1 MDNFMNKF
9 KNSFISCFESDI
21 INNDEVE
28 TVVEAIDPEIKQ
40 TNKGHGI
47 AFVLKDTNFGP
58 IFYLETLMQMAKRT
72 PLKELVHDINSQISE
87 FHKMNINIQSAH
99 NLEPD
104 ENVILTA
111 VPIPQLAENYG
122 LDDVEYFKREDIGL
136 YIFVKTEVPDSPV
149 PMAYG
154 HTRKLTDDEM
164 LSTIDLAKN
173 NTMKHAKIEGVIN
186 KISDE
191 IPPLMFVADTNG
203 FADYFY
209 LVHENVLADI
219 AAKNNFRKLYIL
231 PTDAY
236 HATMICIPTDMSEKA
251 ESDHY
256 DIAVKKMI
264 LNLHYNNNDQGMP
277 AIVYDVATTLFTKIE
292 KENV

>member
-1 MDNFMNKF
+1 MDKF
-9 KNSFISCFESDI
+9 LETFKDSFISRFESDI
-21 INNDEVE
+21 INDDKVE
-28 TVVEAIDPEIKQ
+28 TVVKTIDPEIKH

-47 AFVLKDTNFGP
+47 VFVLKNSNFGP
-58 IFYLETLMQMAKRT
+58 IFYLEALMQMAKRT

-87 FHKMNINIQSAH
+87 FHKMNINIQAAH

-104 ENVILTA
+104 NNVILTA
-111 VPIPQLAENYG
+111 VPISQLPENYG

-136 YIFVKTEVPDSPV
+136 YIFVKTEVPNSPV

-164 LSTIDLAKN
+164 LNTIDLAKN
-173 NTMKHAKIEGVIN
+173 NTIKHARIEGII
-186 KISDE
+186 KKLGDE
-191 IPPLMFVADTNG
+191 IPPIMFVIDSNG

-219 AAKNNFRKLYIL
+219 AAKNGFRKLYIL

-236 HATMICIPTDMSEKA
+236 RATVICIPTGMSKDA
-251 ESDHY
+251 EEDHY
-256 DIAVKKMI
+256 NIAVKAMI
-264 LNLHYNNNDQGMP
+264 RDHYAHNENMP
-277 AIVYDVATTLFTKIE
+277 ALSYDTSTTLFTRIE